1 VHNKPLPLPQEPI
14 RVLKGAF
21 TPHSYKGGMP
31 NESIRSLLLID
42 ADAAERRRISAIAS
56 RAGWTVVGAD
66 GLETAIAI
74 LRGPYGPEV
83 KVALLGNWDK
93 DGAAGLIDSLRDCH
107 PCLPVL
113 VLADSGD
120 LPVAAEAIRAGAT
133 DFLGRPV
140 APERMLEALT
150 AAADRRRPTGE
161 LTPFAEKLAP
171 ELALDQMVGS
181 TPEFRSSLAV
191 AAKAARSRLPIL
203 IVGEP
208 GTGKE
213 TFARAIHA
221 ASLRAKSPLVTV
233 DCKSV
238 PANIIESE
246 LFGHEAGAFPGA
258 FAASDGNMVQASGGT
273 LLLDEIAALPLATQE
288 ALDRVLVT
296 GEVRPVGCNGSHSVD
311 VRLIATSSRPLP
323 EDFSPLLRERLEG
336 TIVSLPPLRDRSS
349 DIPAL
354 VRHLL
359 TRFAEQKLM
368 RSLTIDND
376 SLTVLMRYGWPGNVR
391 QLASVLLRAGLQCE
405 RGSLGEE
412 DFPHIATQAAF
423 TNRTTDVI
431 PRISK
436 QSSESAVYGA
446 GAVTLFDDDG
456 HIRPLEEIEA
466 DLIRLAIGHYRGRM
480 TEVAKRL
487 GIGRSTL
494 YRKLADIGIDTAA

>member
-1 VHNKPLPLPQEPI
+1 
-14 RVLKGAF
+14 
-21 TPHSYKGGMP
+21 MP

-66 GLETAIAI
+66 GLETAVAI

-83 KVALLGNWDK
+83 KVALLGSWEK
-93 DGAAGLIDSLRDCH
+93 EGAAEMIDALRSCH
-107 PCLPVL
+107 PGLPVL
-113 VLADSGD
+113 VLTEGD
-120 LPVAAEAIRAGAT
+120 ALPLAVDAIRAGAT

-140 APERMLEALT
+140 VPERLLEALA

-161 LTPFAEKLAP
+161 LTPLSEKLAP
-171 ELALDQMVGS
+171 PLSLDQLVGA

-191 AAKAARSRLPIL
+191 AAKAARNRLPIL
-203 IVGEP
+203 ILGEP

-221 ASLRAKSPLVTV
+221 ASLRSRSPLVAL
-233 DCKSV
+233 DCKAV
-238 PANIIESE
+238 PANIIDSE

-258 FAASDGNMVQASGGT
+258 FSAKQGKMVEANEGT
-273 LLLDEIAALPLATQE
+273 LLLDDVTALPPATQD
-288 ALDRVLVT
+288 ALDRTLAT

-311 VRLIATSSRPLP
+311 VRLIATASRPLP
-323 EDFSPLLRERLEG
+323 GDFHPLLRERLE
-336 TIVSLPPLRDRSS
+336 TTVVQLRPLRERSS

-354 VRHLL
+354 ARYMLA
-359 TRFAEQKLM
+359 RFAEQKLM
-368 RSLTIDND
+368 RLLTIDNEA
-376 SLTVLMRYGWPGNVR
+376 LTVLMRYGWPGNVR
-391 QLASVLLRAGLQCE
+391 QLASVLLRAGLECGT
-405 RGSLGEE
+405 GSLGAE
-412 DFPHIATQAAF
+412 DFPHIATQSRFSGRA
-423 TNRTTDVI
+423 TDVV
-431 PRISK
+431 PRLTK
-436 QSSESAVYGA
+436 HSSDAAVAGVGA
-446 GAVTLFDDDG
+446 ITIFDDDG

-494 YRKLADIGIDTAA
+494 YRKLSDIGIDTAA